1 MSALRERFVAAPRD
15 GSPSSAAGPASPPA
29 EGVPRRADGATSAP
43 PPVLGVLA
51 APPLTAPAGAAVA
64 LAEARLMR
72 ASAALA
78 CLWTPESAA
87 APPSV
92 RGPVLPGARRLGAA
106 IAARGHETAVA
117 GRLVLVRLAGDE
129 ADAAAEAVRALAA
142 AGSAAAVLAIG
153 ARSEILDGVLAG
165 HDGLVLWPDP
175 AAPSPLAGLALAS
188 LRALGPRAVE
198 VPARLGAG
206 GRALALAGLA
216 APAAATAAVREAL
229 A

>member
-15 GSPSSAAGPASPPA
+15 GSPA
-29 EGVPRRADGATSAP
+29 EGATPRADGATSAP

-64 LAEARLMR
+64 LAAARLTR
-72 ASAALA
+72 APAALA
-78 CLWTPESAA
+78 CLWTPAGAA

-106 IAARGHETAVA
+106 IAARGHETAAA

-142 AGSAAAVLAIG
+142 AGSAAAVLAVG
-153 ARSEILDGVLAG
+153 ARSEILDGVLVG
-165 HDGLVLWPDP
+165 HDALVLWPDL

-188 LRALGPRAVE
+188 LGALGPRAVGA
-198 VPARLGAG
+198 PARLGPR